1 MHAGRLPEAREALL
15 EMTPSP
21 ESRAASPP
29 RPVVRLPAGP
39 GTEAARD
46 RLLGAIVSLIDD
58 LTVERQE
65 PGLLRSTLEH
75 VVGSLNLAGG
85 ITYVAGDD
93 GAPVEVAE
101 HQLAADPAAAA
112 ELARAV
118 LRQERSL
125 VLDLPAA
132 GRLFGAPLRSGTQTL
147 GVLALHDGAEAPA
160 LDLELLV
167 LLGKLIGTG
176 LANVRLYAEL
186 RASAGRVEVLRR
198 ITASVTSGRE
208 LSAIVPAFAAEVGA
222 LAPFDRLACGFV
234 NETGDYIEMV
244 SHPEDSSWGLGSVLP
259 VVGSGPGFVALNNRP
274 VLQHDL
280 VHEHRYLEDMRL
292 LEDGLRSYAI
302 FPLTS
307 RDRAIGVLALGST
320 RVSAYGEETLARLQP
335 LADAVAVAFENVRLF
350 QKTRE
355 MSITDEVTPLH
366 NFRYFHQ
373 ALDRE
378 LKLVKRYGSVLSLLF
393 IDLDRFKPI
402 NDQYGHLRGSRTL
415 REVGFLIRAA
425 VRETDIPARYGG
437 DEFVVILPQTDG
449 AQARILSEKLR
460 RIVEGHT
467 FLQEEGINARLGVSL
482 GIATYPAEAD
492 TKEALIRLA
501 DKRMYEDKETRRA
514 GR

>member
-1 MHAGRLPEAREALL
+1 
-15 EMTPSP
+15 MTPPP
-21 ESRAASPP
+21 ESRAASRP
-29 RPVVRLPAGP
+29 RPVVRLPAGETA
-39 GTEAARD
+39 TEARE
-46 RLLGAIVSLIDD
+46 RLLGGIVSLVDD

-65 PGLLRSTLEH
+65 AGLLRSTLEH
-75 VVGSLNLAGG
+75 VLGSLGLAGG
-85 ITYVAGDD
+85 VTYAVGDD
-93 GAPVEVAE
+93 GVVGEVAE
-101 HQLAADPAAAA
+101 HHLAADPHAAA
-112 ELARAV
+112 EVARAV
-118 LRQERSL
+118 VQEGRPL

-147 GVLALHDGAEAPA
+147 GALVLHDAAPA
-160 LDLELLV
+160 PSLDQELLV

-176 LANVRLYAEL
+176 LDNVRLYAEL
-186 RASAGRVEVLRR
+186 RASAGRVEALRR
-198 ITASVTSGRE
+198 ITATVTSGRE
-208 LSAIVPAFAAEVGA
+208 LAAIVPAFASEVRV
-222 LAPFDRLACGFV
+222 LVPFDRLACGLV

-244 SHPEDSSWGLGSVLP
+244 SHPEGTSWGLGTVLP

-274 VLQHDL
+274 VLQRDL

-292 LEDGLRSYAI
+292 LEDGLRSYVI

-307 RDRAIGVLALGST
+307 RERAIGVLAVGST
-320 RVSAYGEETLARLQP
+320 RVGAFGEETLARLQP

-355 MSITDEVTPLH
+355 LSITDEVTPLH

-378 LKLVKRYGSVLSLLF
+378 LKLVNRYGSTLSLLF
-393 IDLDRFKPI
+393 VDLDRFKPI

-449 AQARILSEKLR
+449 EQARVLSEKLR

-482 GIATYPAEAD
+482 GIATYPAEAG